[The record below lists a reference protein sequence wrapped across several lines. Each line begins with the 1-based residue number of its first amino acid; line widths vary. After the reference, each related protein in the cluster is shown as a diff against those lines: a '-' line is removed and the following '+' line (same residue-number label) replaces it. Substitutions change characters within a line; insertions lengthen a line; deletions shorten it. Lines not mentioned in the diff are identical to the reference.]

1 MDTHRAETLLLE
13 QLRRSLSPSLYYHGL
28 HHTLDVVQAALDIAR
43 QEGITDEESLAL
55 LKTAALYHDS
65 GFMITYQGHEEAG
78 CKLAGETL
86 PGFGYTDQQIE
97 MICSLIRATKVPQ
110 QPQTHLERILCDA
123 DLDYLGRDDF
133 DPIAHTLYKEL
144 KARDTVADEATWN
157 QMQVRFLENHT
168 YWTPTN
174 VARREPGKQVN
185 LARLR
190 ALIA

>member
-1 MDTHRAETLLLE
+1 MDIHRAETFLLE
-13 QLRRSLSPSLYYHGL
+13 QLRHGLSPALYYHGL
-28 HHTLDVVQAALDIAR
+28 HHTLDVVQAALDIAQ

-65 GFMITYQGHEEAG
+65 GFMTTYQGHEEAG
-78 CKLAGETL
+78 CILAGETL

-97 MICSLIRATKVPQ
+97 TVCSLIRATKVPQ

-133 DPIAHTLYKEL
+133 EPIAHTLYQEL
-144 KARDTVADEATWN
+144 KVRDAVADETTWN
-157 QMQVRFLENHT
+157 QMQVRFLANHT

-174 VARREPGKQVN
+174 DARREPGKQAN

-190 ALIA
+190 ALTD